1 MSIWHWSPW
10 SPDNVNFIPL
20 PCTMMWNVF
29 GMLVKVPFS
38 CIIIGTNCLI
48 SIDCT
53 IRIDSVC
60 RSVVPLMSNIGKVRK
75 WKNLVHWCH
84 PTWHCQSCD
93 GFLSALYLPFFIQS
107 RPPFYSV
114 RPFLHPGW
122 SFLCWMGLF
131 FKQKGPLPP
140 MLGQATMSL
149 NYKQFGQSWP
159 PFQNQGA
166 PWDPVNFCFIDVILW
181 SALKCTLNT
190 R

>member
-75 WKNLVHWCH
+75 WKI
-84 PTWHCQSCD
+84 
-93 GFLSALYLPFFIQS
+93 LYLGVTPHGTVSHVMDFFLHCTFPSSSSPDPLFTQSGLFFIQAG
-107 RPPFYSV
+107 PFYAEWGSFSN
-114 RPFLHPGW
+114 RKAPFPQCLARLQWVWIINSLASPG
-122 SFLCWMGLF
+122 LP
-131 FKQKGPLPP
+131 FKIRGPLEIQWIFV
-140 MLGQATMSL
+140 L
-149 NYKQFGQSWP
+149 
-159 PFQNQGA
+159 
-166 PWDPVNFCFIDVILW
+166 
-181 SALKCTLNT
+181 
-190 R
+190 